1 MRMVYWRRRA
11 APGVH
16 ARPRARRARRARHA
30 SRQSPASRFLVSWPL
45 ASGLTA
51 VLVLSCVA
59 LLGGNHWLEGAEE
72 NRLTARTSLIRNIAG
87 WESDVNDPARL
98 RTAVDQTDFDRDNTA
113 LDTQLLARFQL
124 TAASDATQV
133 VALIDRSEEPLAI
146 RPTQETLQVRDL
158 GPAWAAAWNGDNAVS
173 PAFRLGDRV
182 VRATVV
188 PVGGQTPWAVL
199 VSVSTE
205 QSNQQ
210 LGTAIGA
217 LVRLRDGGS
226 LSTVDP
232 NGVAVIS
239 TDGTAV
245 GKQIIDRSELYRTVR
260 SAGQPRVWSTGG
272 DDGLTHIA
280 ATQPT
285 TGYTTYLVQPTDQLY
300 GALRAQRSHR
310 NLTLLAVTMVAVL
323 AIAVVGLRDENRTR
337 RRRDDL
343 RSILAAT
350 RDIVMTVSVGGR
362 LEYISPAVQSL
373 LGRQPATLRGRP
385 LAGLVHAADIRR
397 VTALL
402 TEQSPAPVMNVRL
415 LSGGGGERWFDIS
428 AWRLSDRTDPCQVI
442 LTCHPIER
450 RKELLDELGFQAG
463 HDPLTGLA
471 NRATFDERLAAA
483 LGERSPT
490 DAVSLLFIDLDHF
503 KPINDTY
510 GHAAGDQVLAVVAER
525 LAAAL
530 SAAQSVTALPGRA
543 TASRFGGDEFGV
555 LLPGAD
561 GETAGRVAERLG
573 RALREPIG
581 LGSAQVAVGASIG
594 VAVTRTPCRP
604 THLLRAADEA
614 MYRAKAGGRG
624 RYAISV
630 VEAAA
635 PAPDDPGAP
644 SDPSAPASGATPR
657 SGPVPGPVAGGPG
670 AGVPPGHPLTRGG
683 PAGNTPR
690 PPGGWRR
697 LTEVIPSATAVVV
710 LVGILV
716 SSLVLEAAAR
726 DRTQKE
732 RLEAGTD
739 LVGHLT
745 KYAHDLSD
753 PGRLTGAVSDFP
765 WEIDDRASLTAS
777 LRAMA
782 SAPIGGPSSLLAIVN
797 PIGELL
803 AVEPPGAQVPIGPLD
818 PFWSISSHG
827 GALTPLLRV
836 GGHRQIC
843 TVVPILR
850 GGVTRAQLMMC
861 PTGVLP
867 AAQMLRTTDGL
878 SSDVGEGGVSVLD
891 QNGQAI
897 LSWDESL
904 LGQVLV
910 DPAELRRIGP
920 DSPLRV
926 RSRGGPGTIAVAA
939 SIPNGGYV
947 LLDQT
952 ADLVEVSTLEHR
964 PMRDGFLFGII
975 GVTVLGLAVANRR
988 RERAIR
994 QDFEQLE
1001 ILLHGAHDIVVL
1013 LGRDRR
1019 LTFVSSAVDRLLG
1032 RDRRSMIGHDLLR
1045 YVHPEDQRAVAA
1057 FLDRPGS
1064 GLQTQA
1070 LTSGGSDGGSGA
1082 MAAPPDASLIQD
1094 VRLKA
1099 HDGIYRWFD
1108 IEAAIWEATDA
1119 AGRPRVPVLTCRE
1132 IGARRGLTE
1141 QARRRARH
1149 DPLTGLP
1156 NRAALAEYLETIARD
1171 QDAFAILLVDLDA
1184 FKPVND
1190 RFGHAAGDHV
1200 LRVTADRIQR
1210 VIAAD
1215 QDTALAGAAGGL
1227 SLGAAPGG
1235 GPDAVPGDGPAG
1247 VGATTD
1253 ADAAT
1258 GGWSGE
1264 ERRRLHRPSSWLRR
1278 NASGSWY
1285 RPERGAVFRIGGD
1298 EFVAV
1303 LTGPST
1309 TLTGGLDVETVA
1321 WHAADQITAVVREP
1335 IIADGHLVSI
1345 GATVGVALSRG
1356 LADPQAVIGLADAA
1370 MYESKRA
1377 SGGGRP
1383 TTNPPAPP
1391 PRAPGQAR
1399 PSAAP
1404 APAPA
1409 PAPLPAAARQ
1419 RPTTDSDTRS
1429 PHTGAEHVW

>member
-1 MRMVYWRRRA
+1 MRMVYRRRRA
-11 APGVH
+11 AAGVH
-16 ARPRARRARRARHA
+16 ARPRARRARHA
-30 SRQSPASRFLVSWPL
+30 SRRSPASRFLVSWPL

-59 LLGGNHWLEGAEE
+59 LVGGNHWLDGAEE
-72 NRLTARTSLIRNIAG
+72 NRLAARTSLIRNIAS
-87 WESDVNDPARL
+87 WESDVNDPAHL
-98 RTAVDQTDFDRDNTA
+98 RTAVDQTDFDRDNPA
-113 LDTQLLARFQL
+113 LNDQLMARFQL

-133 VALIDRSEEPLAI
+133 VALIDRSEKPLAV
-146 RPTQETLQVRDL
+146 RPTQENLRIGDL
-158 GPAWAAAWNGDNAVS
+158 GPAWEAAWNGDDAVS

-232 NGVAVIS
+232 NGVVVIS

-245 GKQIIDRSELYRTVR
+245 GKQIIDRSELHRTVR
-260 SAGQPRVWSTGG
+260 AAGQPRVWSTGG
-272 DDGLTHIA
+272 DEGLTHIA
-280 ATQPT
+280 AAQPT
-285 TGYTTYLVQPTDQLY
+285 TGYTTYLVQPADQLY

-323 AIAVVGLRDENRTR
+323 SIAVVGLRDENRTR

-385 LAGLVHAADIRR
+385 LAGLVHPADIRR

-428 AWRLSDRTDPCQVI
+428 AWRLSGRADPCQVI

-483 LGERSPT
+483 IEEGSPADT
-490 DAVSLLFIDLDHF
+490 VSLLFIDLDHF

-525 LAAAL
+525 LVAVLPAT
-530 SAAQSVTALPGRA
+530 QSVTAFASRA

-573 RALREPIG
+573 RALREPIS

-594 VAVTRTPCRP
+594 VAVARTPCRP

-624 RYAISV
+624 GYAISIV
-630 VEAAA
+630 DTAD
-635 PAPDDPGAP
+635 PAPDDPSAP
-644 SDPSAPASGATPR
+644 SDPSEPASGAAPEAML
-657 SGPVPGPVAGGPG
+657 GPAADDPG
-670 AGVPPGHPLTRGG
+670 AGVPPGRPLARGG
-683 PAGNTPR
+683 LAGNTPR

-732 RLEAGTD
+732 RLEAGAD

-753 PGRLTGAVSDFP
+753 PSRLTGAVSDFP

-777 LRAMA
+777 LRAMT
-782 SAPIGGPSSLLAIVN
+782 SAPIGGPSSLLAIVS
-797 PIGELL
+797 PIGEPL
-803 AVEPPGAQVPIGPLD
+803 AVEPPGARVPISPQD

-827 GALTPLLRV
+827 GALTPLVHV
-836 GGHRQIC
+836 GDHQQIC
-843 TVVPILR
+843 AVVPILR
-850 GGVTRAQLMMC
+850 SGVTRAQLMMC
-861 PTGVLP
+861 PTSVLP

-897 LSWDESL
+897 LSWNESL

-910 DPAELRRIGP
+910 DPAELRRIAPGGP
-920 DSPLRV
+920 MRV
-926 RSRGGPGTIAVAA
+926 RSLGGPGTIAVAA

-964 PMRDGFLFGII
+964 PTRDGLLFGII
-975 GVTVLGLAVANRR
+975 GVTVLGLAVTNRR
-988 RERAIR
+988 RERALR

-1001 ILLHGAHDIVVL
+1001 ILLHGAHDIVIL
-1013 LGRDRR
+1013 LSRDRR
-1019 LTFVSSAVDRLLG
+1019 LTFVSSAADRLLG
-1032 RDRRSMIGHDLLR
+1032 RDRRAMIGHDLLR
-1045 YVHPEDQRAVAA
+1045 YVHPEDQRAVAV
-1057 FLDRPGS
+1057 FLIGPGS

-1070 LTSGGSDGGSGA
+1070 LTGSAASGGSGA
-1082 MAAPPDASLIQD
+1082 MAVSPDASLIQD
-1094 VRLKA
+1094 VRLRA
-1099 HDGIYRWFD
+1099 HDGSYRWFD
-1108 IEAAIWEATDA
+1108 IEAAIWEATAA

-1132 IGARRGLTE
+1132 IGERRGLTE

-1156 NRAALAEYLETIARD
+1156 NRAALAEYLETITRD

-1200 LRVTADRIQR
+1200 LRVTAGRIQQ

-1215 QDTALAGAAGGL
+1215 QDSAFAGAAGGL

-1235 GPDAVPGDGPAG
+1235 GPGGAPGDGRAG
-1247 VGATTD
+1247 VDAVTD
-1253 ADAAT
+1253 ADTAADVDT
-1258 GGWSGE
+1258 ATDGWSGE

-1309 TLTGGLDVETVA
+1309 ALTGGLDVETVA
-1321 WHAADQITAVVREP
+1321 WHAADRIAAVVREP

-1383 TTNPPAPP
+1383 TTGPPAPP
-1391 PRAPGQAR
+1391 PRAPDQAW
-1399 PSAAP
+1399 PAAGP
-1404 APAPA
+1404 APTPA
-1409 PAPLPAAARQ
+1409 PPPAAARQ
-1419 RPTTDSDTRS
+1419 QPATDSDTRS
-1429 PHTGAEHVW
+1429 PRTGAEHVW